1 MNNLSKKEKEELE
14 VLIQKADD
22 MQNEVN
28 EIVATVN
35 KKLGFDKL

>member
-28 EIVATVN
+28 EMLRTWN
-35 KKLGFDKL
+35 TK